1 LADVGDEAS
10 TSVQPLRPRGH
21 SISRRGAGVRGA
33 VLVRAVAVGVV
44 GAVGAVVGPIVSTV
58 VGSCDVSPTRVS
70 LAAL

>member
-1 LADVGDEAS
+1 VGDEAS

-21 SISRRGAGVRGA
+21 SIRRRGAGVRGA
-33 VLVRAVAVGVV
+33 VLVRVVAVGVV
-44 GAVGAVVGPIVSTV
+44 GAVGAVGVIVGPIVSTV